1 MMTPGISALRKL
13 QLGVEA
19 DTDPGTKV
27 PATALLRF
35 EGVWEDA
42 REQTW
47 PLENVGYISG
57 RDRAYI
63 SKYLGMMPM
72 AGPVTFEQLPYI
84 LEASIISQ
92 APAQDGAGTGYIY
105 TYPFP
110 TTAQGSIK
118 TYSIEGGD
126 DQAMEYGAYAFV
138 TDFEI
143 SGTAGEVW
151 SISANWN
158 AQTIVDSDSFTV
170 DSDVAVTEVEEALF
184 LKSKLY
190 IDADTDVLGTTVIS
204 NSFLDASLKVNSGW
218 IPAFTADGNL
228 YFGFIKRPSFEA
240 MLDITFEHDG
250 SATAEKAF
258 WRAEASRQIRI
269 VCEGS
274 ALATSDT
281 YIYKTLQID
290 LAGRWESFDILGERD
305 GNDIVTGHFRARYSD
320 NATLFAQILIVNE
333 LITLP

>member
-1 MMTPGISALRKL
+1 MSPGISALRKL
-13 QLGVEA
+13 QLGLEA

-27 PATALLRF
+27 ASTALLRF
-35 EGVWEDA
+35 EGTWEDA

-47 PLENVGYISG
+47 PKENVGYISG
-57 RDRAYI
+57 RDRAYV
-63 SKYLGMMPM
+63 SKLLGMLPM
-72 AGPVTFEQLPYI
+72 SGPVTFEQLPYI
-84 LEASIISQ
+84 LEASIASQ
-92 APAQDGAGTGYIY
+92 DPVQDNAGTGYIY

-110 TTAQGSIK
+110 TTAQGTIR

-143 SGTAGEVW
+143 SGSAGEVW
-151 SISANWN
+151 SVSANWN
-158 AQTIVDSDSFTV
+158 GQQIVDTDSFTA

-190 IDADTDVLGTTVIS
+190 IDADTDTIGTTLLS
-204 NSFLDASLKVNSGW
+204 STFLNASLKVNSGW

-240 MLDITFEHDG
+240 TLDITFEHDG

-258 WRAEASRQIRI
+258 WRAEASRNIRI
-269 VCEGS
+269 ICEGS
-274 ALATSDT
+274 TLATTDAYT
-281 YIYKTLQID
+281 YKTIQID
-290 LAGRWESFDILGERD
+290 LSGRWESFDILGERD
-305 GNDIVTGHFRARYSD
+305 GNDIVTGHFRARYND
-320 NATLFAQILIVNE
+320 NAALFAQIIIVNE
-333 LITLP
+333 LTTLP